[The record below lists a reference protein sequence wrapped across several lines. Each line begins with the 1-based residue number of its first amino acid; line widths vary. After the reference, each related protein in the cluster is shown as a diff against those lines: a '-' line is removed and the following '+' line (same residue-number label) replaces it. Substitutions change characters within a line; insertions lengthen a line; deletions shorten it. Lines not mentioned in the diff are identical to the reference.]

1 MAPSALDE
9 FQHVVCTFD
18 GTIVRCYVNAVL
30 HAAVEVEMVIQS
42 KIKASFDKISDQYQH
57 MDAEEREERE
67 QMKLEAQREAKD
79 YFLTKEGTIYLNTTV
94 AAILE
99 STDFIKNHL
108 DLSNERKET
117 PSELRKE
124 ALHQAKT
131 KYTTELY
138 LKKVQEIAEKYYRLR
153 EEMKQRVH
161 YDEET
166 NILSMRKNLMIG
178 DDEETKD
185 ATGSNPFVG
194 HLSNIAIYAT
204 CLSHDRIRIHYLS
217 ATNDK
222 TLDATR

>member
-1 MAPSALDE
+1 MEE
-9 FQHVVCTFD
+9 FQHIVCTFD

-30 HAAVEVEMVIQS
+30 HAAVEVELMIQS
-42 KIKASFDKISDQYQH
+42 KMQASLDKISEQYQS

-79 YFLTKEGTIYLNTTV
+79 YFHSKEGTIYLNTTV
-94 AAILE
+94 TAILE
-99 STDFIKNHL
+99 STEFIKSHL
-108 DLSNERKET
+108 DLSNEGKET

-124 ALHQAKT
+124 ALNQAKT

-138 LKKVQEIAEKYYRLR
+138 VKKVQEIAEKYYQLR
-153 EEMKQRVH
+153 EEMKQRIH
-161 YDEET
+161 HDEET

-185 ATGSNPFVG
+185 VVGNNPFVG
-194 HLSNIAIYAT
+194 SLSNLCIYAT
-204 CLSHDRIRIHYLS
+204 CLTSDRIRIHYLT
-217 ATNDK
+217 AINDK

>member
-1 MAPSALDE
+1 MAPSASE
-9 FQHVVCTFD
+9 GFQHIVCTFD
-18 GTIVRCYVNAVL
+18 GTIVRCYVNAIL
-30 HAAVEVEMVIQS
+30 HAAVEVEMIIQS
-42 KIKASFDKISDQYQH
+42 KIKASLDKISEQYQH

-67 QMKLEAQREAKD
+67 QVKLEAQREAKD
-79 YFLTKEGTIYLNTTV
+79 YFHTKEGTIYLNTSV

-99 STDFIKNHL
+99 SSDFIKEHL
-108 DLSNERKET
+108 DLSNEKKET

-124 ALHQAKT
+124 ALHQAKI
-131 KYTTELY
+131 KYTTDLY

-166 NILSMRKNLMIG
+166 NMLSMRKNLMIG

-185 ATGSNPFVG
+185 TLGSNPFVG
-194 HLSNIAIYAT
+194 NLSNLSIYAK

-217 ATNDK
+217 AINDK
-222 TLDATR
+222 TLDAIR